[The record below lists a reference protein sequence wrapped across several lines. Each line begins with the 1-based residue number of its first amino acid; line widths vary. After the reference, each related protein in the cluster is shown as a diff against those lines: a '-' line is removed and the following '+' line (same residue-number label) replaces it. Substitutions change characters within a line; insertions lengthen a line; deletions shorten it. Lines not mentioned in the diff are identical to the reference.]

1 MQTTDIVKMN
11 LVRLFMFN
19 VWINRRTYFIYW
31 VNKVHLLLRLVFTSN
46 GITVGIIS
54 IDVRALMTLWKSKI
68 GVISRVISALDQSRR
83 NQNVSIF
90 FRLCLWL
97 SNWRSSE
104 NQIVGFGSRIVRI
117 NQSQCMF
124 PCFVMDV
131 YKTWTSSP
139 WTPTPVDHLLFLKM
153 NFTRGSK
160 QILGTLNGMWSGL
173 WATLI
178 LHLFK
183 FFSFPIR
190 PLVWWRSNQPYLKG
204 AGGVVGRE

>member
-1 MQTTDIVKMN
+1 MQTIDIVKMN

-54 IDVRALMTLWKSKI
+54 IDVRALLTLWKSKI

-104 NQIVGFGSRIVRI
+104 NQIVGFGSRSVRI

-131 YKTWTSSP
+131 YKTWTSSS
-139 WTPTPVDHLLFLKM
+139 WTPTPVDHL
-153 NFTRGSK
+153 
-160 QILGTLNGMWSGL
+160 
-173 WATLI
+173 
-178 LHLFK
+178 
-183 FFSFPIR
+183 
-190 PLVWWRSNQPYLKG
+190 
-204 AGGVVGRE
+204 

>member
-1 MQTTDIVKMN
+1 MQTIDIVKMN

-46 GITVGIIS
+46 GITVRIIS

-104 NQIVGFGSRIVRI
+104 NQIVRFGSRSVRI
-117 NQSQCMF
+117 NQSQCIVPMLCNGCIQNMDLQF
-124 PCFVMDV
+124 MDPYPCG
-131 YKTWTSSP
+131 P
-139 WTPTPVDHLLFLKM
+139 P
-153 NFTRGSK
+153 
-160 QILGTLNGMWSGL
+160 
-173 WATLI
+173 LI
-178 LHLFK
+178 FEDE
-183 FFSFPIR
+183 F
-190 PLVWWRSNQPYLKG
+190 Y
-204 AGGVVGRE
+204 